1 MSKRNFSHKPVATAV
16 AIGALGFA
24 LTACGNGASLSVTNG
39 ALSGTTWCSP
49 QEHARVAVDRF
60 GEVELKE
67 GKDVCVVFAA
77 EADLYV
83 MKIIWWNVSNAIH
96 VEEWGVAGPISDTQL
111 LYAETPHDEES
122 NFPGVI
128 GEGELTLV
136 SDSEMRLMQLGYL
149 IDGSA
154 AGFTTLLE
162 KVDQLPEI
170 PVPISYPTS

>member
-1 MSKRNFSHKPVATAV
+1 MTTGHSSRTPVATAV
-16 AIGALGFA
+16 TVGALGFTLA
-24 LTACGNGASLSVTNG
+24 ACGNGAGVSVADG

-83 MKIIWWNVSNAIH
+83 VKVIWWNVSKAIH
-96 VEEWGVAGPISDTQL
+96 VEEWGVAAPLSDTTL
-111 LYAETPHDEES
+111 LYAETQHDEES
-122 NFPGVI
+122 GFPGVI

-136 SDSEMRLMQLGYL
+136 SDSKMTIIQLGHL
-149 IDGSA
+149 VDGSA
-154 AGFTTLLE
+154 AGFTTSLE